1 MVPEVSNIQTAA
13 QQIPTEPYTPENWRF
28 ACPYFGRYVN
38 ANPQYQLDSTPLR
51 NLAVES
57 SLCRSLSASERS
69 ERFTCSSKKQLA
81 KPLFFGRNMRSNGVL
96 ERTFSCTIRGNGN
109 GSAASDLKTF
119 DHLPRCRLGNPR
131 QNNMSSQE
139 NDFYK
144 GLNP

>member
-13 QQIPTEPYTPENWRF
+13 QQIPTEPYTSENWRF

-81 KPLFFGRNMRSNGVL
+81 KHLFFWQKHAFQWRFGKHFQLYNPPGMEMGL
-96 ERTFSCTIRGNGN
+96 CCCRTSKLLI
-109 GSAASDLKTF
+109 TF
-119 DHLPRCRLGNPR
+119 LAVACITC
-131 QNNMSSQE
+131 QVKKMI
-139 NDFYK
+139 FYK

>member
-69 ERFTCSSKKQLA
+69 ERFTCSSKKQVAKHLVFLA
-81 KPLFFGRNMRSNGVL
+81 ETCVPMAFWNALSVVQSEGMEMVLLRRTSKLLITFLAVAWETHGRITCQVKKMIFTKV
-96 ERTFSCTIRGNGN
+96 
-109 GSAASDLKTF
+109 
-119 DHLPRCRLGNPR
+119 
-131 QNNMSSQE
+131 
-139 NDFYK
+139 
-144 GLNP
+144 

>member
-69 ERFTCSSKKQLA
+69 ERFTCSSKKQVAKHLVFLA
-81 KPLFFGRNMRSNGVL
+81 ETCVPMAFPKHFQLYNPPGMEMGLCCSRTSKLLITFLAVAWEKHGRISHVKSR
-96 ERTFSCTIRGNGN
+96 
-109 GSAASDLKTF
+109 K
-119 DHLPRCRLGNPR
+119 
-131 QNNMSSQE
+131 
-139 NDFYK
+139 
-144 GLNP
+144 